1 MRLPCR
7 EHIARPGTGLDW
19 PERRFVPP
27 AEAPTTTPRTSA
39 SPAGDRG
46 WPRCAR
52 SGRRACSYHPAE
64 PGAQP
69 LPDHRQLA
77 RRDLVGHGK
86 LVPFGRALRM
96 DVRLVGEAAGGD
108 RHQRIGGAVAEQHR
122 RRAVGRCLFALA
134 GGGED
139 LVAAQDHDP
148 AERARVARSHVER
161 HRPPLAEAGEDDAV
175 GGHSV
180 LLLALEEGPELL
192 RGAAHVR
199 FALSAAADG
208 DDVVPRGHHHAP
220 VDRHRGAG
228 GMREHE
234 AGAGQSQDRDDGLEV
249 VAVRA
254 QRVKPH
260 DDSLGHSRG
269 VDLDAGQELGH
280 RRLPV
285 ESPGLSLEVT
295 MRPSRS
301 LPLLLLGVAAAG
313 LAADTPPES
322 LLGFSPARVA
332 GQRSLEQR
340 FDAALDPAELKEWMR
355 RLSARPHHLG
365 SPYGKDDAAFIAAQ
379 FRSWGFDTKVEEFR
393 VLFPTPKIRVMEMVA
408 PTVFKAALAEPVLKE
423 DPTSGQAAEQLPV
436 YNAYSIDGDVT
447 GDVIYVNYGV
457 PRDYEEMERRGID
470 AKGKIVL
477 DRYGGSGRGIKPK
490 VAAEHGAAGCL
501 IYSDPR
507 DDGYFV
513 GDAYP
518 KGAWRGE
525 WGAQRGSVVDMPLF
539 SGDPLTPGVAATK
552 DAKRLELKNAPTL
565 TKIPVLP
572 IAYGDAL
579 PLLHALAGPVAPEAW
594 RGGLPIT
601 YRLGPGPATV
611 RLKLAFDWGLAP
623 ARDVIAVLRGSE
635 KQDQWV
641 IRGNH
646 HDAWV
651 NGADDPV
658 SGLVALLAEARAV
671 GRLAR
676 EGSRPRR
683 TIVYAAWDAEEPELL
698 GSTEWVEDHAEEL
711 RAKAIVYV
719 NSDGNGRGFLQAGGS
734 QALERLVDEVAKDVR
749 DPQRGSSVGERQ
761 RARLLAEGKP
771 EEKKEA
777 REHPGLR
784 LLALGSGSDYTP
796 FLQHLGV
803 ASLNLGFGGEDR
815 GGSYHLIYDSIDHYT
830 RFGDPGFAYGVVLA
844 QTAGR
849 VVLRL
854 ANAETLPFDF
864 SSLADTVD
872 RYAKEVAKLSD
883 DLRTETEEANR
894 LLQDGMLTL
903 AADPK
908 E

>member
-1 MRLPCR
+1 MSPFRPLAAAHLPLLMLVC
-7 EHIARPGTGLDW
+7 A
-19 PERRFVPP
+19 
-27 AEAPTTTPRTSA
+27 APT
-39 SPAGDRG
+39 
-46 WPRCAR
+46 
-52 SGRRACSYHPAE
+52 
-64 PGAQP
+64 
-69 LPDHRQLA
+69 
-77 RRDLVGHGK
+77 
-86 LVPFGRALRM
+86 
-96 DVRLVGEAAGGD
+96 
-108 RHQRIGGAVAEQHR
+108 
-122 RRAVGRCLFALA
+122 ALA
-134 GGGED
+134 GSEKSPILGFSAP
-139 LVAAQDHDP
+139 AAD
-148 AERARVARSHVER
+148 AERALEAR
-161 HRPPLAEAGEDDAV
+161 L
-175 GGHSV
+175 
-180 LLLALEEGPELL
+180 
-192 RGAAHVR
+192 
-199 FALSAAADG
+199 
-208 DDVVPRGHHHAP
+208 
-220 VDRHRGAG
+220 
-228 GMREHE
+228 
-234 AGAGQSQDRDDGLEV
+234 
-249 VAVRA
+249 
-254 QRVKPH
+254 
-260 DDSLGHSRG
+260 
-269 VDLDAGQELGH
+269 
-280 RRLPV
+280 
-285 ESPGLSLEVT
+285 
-295 MRPSRS
+295 
-301 LPLLLLGVAAAG
+301 
-313 LAADTPPES
+313 
-322 LLGFSPARVA
+322 
-332 GQRSLEQR
+332 
-340 FDAALDPAELKEWMR
+340 DAALDPALLGEWMR
-355 RLSARPHHLG
+355 RLAARPHHVG
-365 SPYGKDDAAFIAAQ
+365 SPYGRENAEYLAGL
-379 FRSWGFDTKVEEFR
+379 FREWGFDTRIEEYQ
-393 VLFPTPKIRVMEMVA
+393 VLFPTPKERLVELVSPGRYRA
-408 PTVFKAALAEPVLKE
+408 RLAEPALPE
-423 DPTSGQAAEQLPV
+423 DATSGQAGEQLPV
-436 YNAYSIDGDVT
+436 YNAYSIDGDATAPLV
-447 GDVIYVNYGV
+447 YVNYGV
-457 PRDYEEMERRGID
+457 PKDYEELERRGID
-470 AKGKIVL
+470 VKGKIVIA
-477 DRYGGSGRGIKPK
+477 RYGGSWRGIKPK

-507 DDGYFV
+507 DDGYFQ

-579 PLLHALAGPVAPEAW
+579 PLLRALAGPVAPEAW

-676 EGSRPRR
+676 DGSRPRR
-683 TIVYAAWDAEEPELL
+683 TIVYAAWDAEEPGLL

-749 DPQRGSSVGERQ
+749 DPQRGSSVGARQ
-761 RARLLAEGKP
+761 RARLLTEGKP
-771 EEKKEA
+771 EERKEV

-815 GGSYHLIYDSIDHYT
+815 GGSYHSIYDSIDHYT

-908 E
+908 EPFVAPSPKPPVPFLNLAPLQNAVAKLQKSGRAYHEALERRAGSPLAPAAAARFEAAVMATERVLTDPQGLPERPWYRHLVYAPGFYTGYGVKTLPGVREAIEGRNFTRAEQEAARAAARLEALAAEIDRAVEALKEGSPEPS